1 MAMSPIEVRTAE
13 LRDLKGW
20 SQAEL
25 ARRSG
30 VSQPTISR
38 AEAGDTSGLSLGV
51 IEKLST
57 ALDVDPSVLIRK
69 RGK

>member
-1 MAMSPIEVRTAE
+1 MTPIEVRTAE
-13 LRDLKGW
+13 LRELKGW

-25 ARRSG
+25 ARQSG

-38 AEAGDTSGLSLGV
+38 AEAGDTSGIGLGV
-51 IEKLST
+51 IEKLAA

-69 RGK
+69 RG